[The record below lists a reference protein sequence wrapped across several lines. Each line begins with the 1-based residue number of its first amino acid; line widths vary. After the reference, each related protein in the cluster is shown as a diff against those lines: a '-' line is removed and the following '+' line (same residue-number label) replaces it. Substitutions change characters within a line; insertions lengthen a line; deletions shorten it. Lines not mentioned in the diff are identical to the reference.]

1 VIGPDGFDPEPAS
14 SVGPAVRARRVGPH
28 PFRRAAKIVAL
39 VVGAVAGTAW
49 ATLVVVRVLDRP
61 AVIEHLEAT
70 RYVHGHELD
79 ELADQVHE
87 WQTRTHNLELALEHL
102 EQRLEAGGELPT
114 GGKVR

>member
-1 VIGPDGFDPEPAS
+1 VSGPDFGIPGAARA
-14 SVGPAVRARRVGPH
+14 VGRFWRT
-28 PFRRAAKIVAL
+28 AKIVAL

-49 ATLVVVRVLDRP
+49 ATLVAVRVLDRP